1 MQGHVKTS
9 IVTLAHT
16 LRAVRSTNEFNVQRV
31 QRRPTLI
38 RSELSESDQCD
49 LRKRLYWELGVR
61 SVQSFM
67 TVTVYQVGDPSH
79 STTSFFLPVN
89 IRQNWYSLEGCDGQK
104 SGKPE
109 KSWLIKPD

>member
-1 MQGHVKTS
+1 
-9 IVTLAHT
+9 
-16 LRAVRSTNEFNVQRV
+16 
-31 QRRPTLI
+31 
-38 RSELSESDQCD
+38 
-49 LRKRLYWELGVR
+49 
-61 SVQSFM
+61 
-67 TVTVYQVGDPSH
+67 VTVYQVGDPSH